1 MDTKEINR
9 IGHIVNI
16 NNVQWRVAEKR
27 FKYGREWVYTLSREM
42 VDGTYES
49 MQLNEGALESM
60 IKSGSKVN
68 DSTR

>member
-1 MDTKEINR
+1 VETKEINR
-9 IGHIVNI
+9 IGQIVNI

-27 FKYGREWVYTLSREM
+27 FKYGREWFYTLSREM

-49 MQLNEGALESM
+49 MELNEGGLES
-60 IKSGSKVN
+60 IIESGSKVN

>member
-49 MQLNEGALESM
+49 MELNEGGLES
-60 IKSGSKVN
+60 IIESGSKVN
-68 DSTR
+68 DSIR

>member
-1 MDTKEINR
+1 VDTKEINR